1 MPERDMEGKL
11 FPLHDRP
18 LSFLNRALRA
28 QFKNAMKRFP
38 LREIG
43 FPCVGIVP
51 ALGAHVAEYDFYPPK
66 RGMTRAAVWETSL
79 FGQYAGRGVL
89 SLFSFL

>member
-38 LREIG
+38 LREIE

-51 ALGAHVAEYDFYPPK
+51 PSAHMSPSTILSAKAGHDPRGGLGNLLFFRSLPPK
-66 RGMTRAAVWETSL
+66 A
-79 FGQYAGRGVL
+79 
-89 SLFSFL
+89 